1 MDYLPL
7 CVNVAVSVL
16 AGFVTFRAVPAVA
29 KKLLAANLFGKD
41 LNKDCDKRIPEALG
55 VVSGAIFLVM
65 HFALIPVPSLGCWLS
80 KNCPGYPQI
89 QLVQLLAAL
98 LALCCMLLLGFADD
112 VLNLPWRHKLALP
125 AVAALPLLTTYLLTE
140 GPTTVLIPEPL
151 RPLLG
156 LHVHLG
162 ALYYVYMGLLCVF
175 CTNAINILAG
185 VNGLEAGQTV
195 IIAASIAIFNLIE
208 LHGDAWYSHLFSLYF
223 MVPLLCTTLGLLY
236 HNWFPAN
243 VFVGDTFC
251 YFAGMAF
258 AVVGILG
265 HFGKTMLLFFMP
277 QLFNFAYSAPQL
289 FHLLPCPRH
298 RIPRFDRTSGKLDVS
313 FARAKV
319 DDISLLG
326 HLVLRIGDCT
336 GLISVRWKVDP
347 DEAYVEFGNLTLLNL
362 LLLHFGRVHER
373 TLTLRTLSVQVLGSV
388 LAFTIRYPL
397 ARIFY
402 ES

>member
-1 MDYLPL
+1 MWWVVIPL
-7 CVNVAVSVL
+7 KSAFIC
-16 AGFVTFRAVPAVA
+16 R
-29 KKLLAANLFGKD
+29 
-41 LNKDCDKRIPEALG
+41 
-55 VVSGAIFLVM
+55 
-65 HFALIPVPSLGCWLS
+65 
-80 KNCPGYPQI
+80 
-89 QLVQLLAAL
+89 
-98 LALCCMLLLGFADD
+98 
-112 VLNLPWRHKLALP
+112 
-125 AVAALPLLTTYLLTE
+125 
-140 GPTTVLIPEPL
+140 
-151 RPLLG
+151 
-156 LHVHLG
+156 
-162 ALYYVYMGLLCVF
+162 
-175 CTNAINILAG
+175 
-185 VNGLEAGQTV
+185 
-195 IIAASIAIFNLIE
+195 
-208 LHGDAWYSHLFSLYF
+208 
-223 MVPLLCTTLGLLY
+223 
-236 HNWFPAN
+236 FPAN

>member
-236 HNWFPAN
+236 HNW
-243 VFVGDTFC
+243 
-251 YFAGMAF
+251 
-258 AVVGILG
+258 
-265 HFGKTMLLFFMP
+265 
-277 QLFNFAYSAPQL
+277 
-289 FHLLPCPRH
+289 H

>member
-1 MDYLPL
+1 MDYVPL

-80 KNCPGYPQI
+80 KNCPVYPQI

-162 ALYYVYMGLLCVF
+162 NASSISSLI
-175 CTNAINILAG
+175 TNVDSFFGHNTARC
-185 VNGLEAGQTV
+185 
-195 IIAASIAIFNLIE
+195 ASA
-208 LHGDAWYSHLFSLYF
+208 S
-223 MVPLLCTTLGLLY
+223 
-236 HNWFPAN
+236 
-243 VFVGDTFC
+243 
-251 YFAGMAF
+251 
-258 AVVGILG
+258 
-265 HFGKTMLLFFMP
+265 
-277 QLFNFAYSAPQL
+277 
-289 FHLLPCPRH
+289 
-298 RIPRFDRTSGKLDVS
+298 
-313 FARAKV
+313 
-319 DDISLLG
+319 
-326 HLVLRIGDCT
+326 
-336 GLISVRWKVDP
+336 
-347 DEAYVEFGNLTLLNL
+347 
-362 LLLHFGRVHER
+362 
-373 TLTLRTLSVQVLGSV
+373 
-388 LAFTIRYPL
+388 
-397 ARIFY
+397 
-402 ES
+402 